1 MALLFVL
8 SVLLGLAP
16 TPAEARSSGPYSMDI
31 LVNGRERPEY
41 SHKGRLFIEALE
53 NQEYSIR
60 LTNNTSYRV
69 AVALSVDGLNT
80 IDADHTTA
88 WKGSKWVLDPYES
101 TEISGWQ
108 VQQHLARSFFFT
120 TTERSYGEWLGDT
133 RNLGVISAVFYR
145 ERTYQRSIVDHR
157 YRSRSSGGFDM
168 GAPEG
173 LGSRGSGAGGSGIG
187 SADSSVGKSASG
199 AGTGAPSAARSE
211 ISFEDAEISS
221 SAQQSSVR
229 SPAATGIGDYA
240 HHAVSEVDMTL
251 LRTAVA
257 TLELRY
263 EFGADLVKMGVL
275 PLPYQ
280 RTWTRRRASG
290 FAPDPGW

>member
-1 MALLFVL
+1 
-8 SVLLGLAP
+8 
-16 TPAEARSSGPYSMDI
+16 MDI
-31 LVNGRERPEY
+31 LVDGRERPEY
-41 SHKGRLFIEALE
+41 SHQGRLFIEALE
-53 NQEYSIR
+53 NREYTIR
-60 LTNNTSYRV
+60 LTNNTSHRV

-80 IDADHTTA
+80 IDADHTAA

-133 RNLGVISAVFYR
+133 RNLGVISAVFFR

-168 GAPEG
+168 EESWG
-173 LGSRGSGAGGSGIG
+173 LGSKGSGVGGSGIG
-187 SADSSVGKSASG
+187 SSDSST
-199 AGTGAPSAARSE
+199 GTGASSAGSTASSPRSE
-211 ISFEDAEISS
+211 VAFEDADVSSRAKQS
-221 SAQQSSVR
+221 SAR
-229 SPAATGIGDYA
+229 SPAATGIGDYE
-240 HHAVSEVDMTL
+240 HHAVSEVDMKL

-275 PLPYQ
+275 PRPYQ
-280 RTWTRRRASG
+280 RTWTRRYATG
-290 FAPDPGW
+290 FAPDPGR

>member
-8 SVLLGLAP
+8 SLILGLTA

-31 LVNGRERPEY
+31 LVDGRERPEY
-41 SHKGRLFIEALE
+41 SHQGRLFIEALE
-53 NQEYSIR
+53 NREYTIR
-60 LTNNTSYRV
+60 LTNNTSHRV

-88 WKGSKWVLDPYES
+88 WKASKWVLAPYES

-108 VQQHLARSFFFT
+108 GQQHLARAFFFT

-133 RNLGVISAVFYR
+133 RNLGVISAVFFR
-145 ERTYQRSIVDHR
+145 ERTYHRSIVDNR
-157 YRSRSSGGFDM
+157 YGSRSSGGFDM
-168 GAPEG
+168 QESWG
-173 LGSRGSGAGGSGIG
+173 LGSKGSGAGGSGIG
-187 SADSSVGKSASG
+187 SADSSAE
-199 AGTGAPSAARSE
+199 TGASSAARGD
-211 ISFEDAEISS
+211 IAFEDAGVPS
-221 SAQQSSVR
+221 SAKRSRAR
-229 SPAATGIGDYA
+229 SPAATGIGDYE
-240 HHAVSEVDMTL
+240 HHAVSEVDMKL

-275 PLPYQ
+275 PRPYK
-280 RTWTRRRASG
+280 RTWTRRYATG
-290 FAPDPGW
+290 FAPDPGR